1 MLKIQNKKKLE
12 QSFKSKKP
20 RESGKLLNI
29 GDLFFKEKSK
39 SLLRDLEKNKTP
51 SSNKIQTIVKPDK
64 NESNLSRIEVEKL
77 SNMKKYCS
85 NIDYNQI
92 KSINSLQNTL
102 IQNNVESN
110 PIKNIKTLTNF
121 QKAQIQVCI

>member
-29 GDLFFKEKSK
+29 GDLFFKQKSK

-51 SSNKIQTIVKPDK
+51 TSNKIQTIVKPDK

-102 IQNNVESN
+102 NQNTVESN

>member
-20 RESGKLLNI
+20 RESGKLLQI
-29 GDLFFKEKSK
+29 GDLFFKQKSK

-51 SSNKIQTIVKPDK
+51 TSNKIQTIVKPDK

>member
-85 NIDYNQI
+85 NIEYNQI
-92 KSINSLQNTL
+92 KSINSLQKTL

>member
-20 RESGKLLNI
+20 RESGKLLQI
-29 GDLFFKEKSK
+29 GDLFFKQKSK

-51 SSNKIQTIVKPDK
+51 TSNKIQTIVKPDK

-102 IQNNVESN
+102 NQNTVESN

>member
-102 IQNNVESN
+102 NQNTVESN